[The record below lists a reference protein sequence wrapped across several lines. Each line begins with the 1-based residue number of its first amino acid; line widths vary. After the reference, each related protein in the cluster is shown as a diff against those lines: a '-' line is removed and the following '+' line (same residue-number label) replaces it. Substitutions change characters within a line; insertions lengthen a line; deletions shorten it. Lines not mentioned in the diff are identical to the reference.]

1 MSISNALY
9 LQLNGMDGW
18 TVLSFDVC
26 YVWQGFKEDRYLGM
40 NGTWDIANDPRPS
53 A

>member
-26 YVWQGFKEDRYLGM
+26 YVWWGFKEDGDL
-40 NGTWDIANDPRPS
+40 TNDP
-53 A
+53 